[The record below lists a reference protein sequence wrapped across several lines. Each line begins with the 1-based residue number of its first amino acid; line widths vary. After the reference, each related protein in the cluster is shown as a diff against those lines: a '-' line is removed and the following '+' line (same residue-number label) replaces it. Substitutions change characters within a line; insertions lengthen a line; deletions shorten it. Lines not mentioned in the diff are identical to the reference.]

1 MRDRSIGPV
10 PRSRTVP
17 RVNSA
22 ATCELCEA
30 TPFTEWFHSDE
41 LCWIAECDSCAV
53 PMVVWRRHDPAPSA
67 EIRQALHNRLVAVME
82 ARESGPF
89 WIDDTL
95 RSIPDHYHAH
105 ARRRPDWTR

>member
-1 MRDRSIGPV
+1 V
-10 PRSRTVP
+10 PDVDGDT
-17 RVNSA
+17 A
-22 ATCELCEA
+22 CELCEA

-41 LCWIAECDSCAV
+41 LCWVAECDSCAV
-53 PMVVWRRHDPAPSA
+53 PMVVWRQHDPSPPA
-67 EIRQALHNRLVAVME
+67 EIRQALHDRLSAVMKG
-82 ARESGPF
+82 RDDMGRF

>member
-1 MRDRSIGPV
+1 VTGVVAPD
-10 PRSRTVP
+10 
-17 RVNSA
+17 A
-22 ATCELCEA
+22 DCELCEA

-41 LCWIAECDSCAV
+41 LCWIADCDSCGV
-53 PMVVWRRHDPAPSA
+53 PMVVWRSHDPAPPD
-67 EIRQALHNRLVAVME
+67 EIRAALHERLTEVVT
-82 ARESGPF
+82 ARSTDPF